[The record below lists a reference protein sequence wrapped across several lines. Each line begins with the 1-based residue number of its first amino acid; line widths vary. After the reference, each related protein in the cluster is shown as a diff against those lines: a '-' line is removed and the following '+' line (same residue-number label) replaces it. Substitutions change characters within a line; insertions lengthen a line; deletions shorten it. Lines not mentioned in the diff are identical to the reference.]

1 MSSRRWLL
9 AVVGLSAILH
19 LVGMARSPLPA
30 QDGLKFLRVA
40 RQFQTQPWADVV
52 RSSDQHPLYPALV
65 SLVEPVVSLVISA
78 KPDAWRIAAQ
88 AVSALAALAMLW
100 PLHRLTSRI
109 FDERTANLAVL
120 LYALLPFPAAIGH
133 DTLSDSLALSFTV
146 AALCLGESTLRTG
159 SWASAIGCGAAA
171 GLGFLTR
178 PEVALVPPVVAMA
191 AVWRRRDWSSEL
203 AVFGRLLAM
212 SLSIL
217 VFVGGYATIKGELS
231 EKLSLRWS
239 TRIGTLAHEARKP
252 PPLLPKGLDD
262 PRFDFSPKEESD
274 HPSLI
279 GKPVEATIQ
288 LGREWADGVA
298 LFLIPVMV
306 WGLIRARSLAAGSV
320 EGRRL
325 LLVYFAFF
333 SLIAIRH
340 AATLG
345 YLSSRHTLS
354 LIVVSVPWASA
365 GIWAWVSGFPAR
377 RGLGV
382 SQGRRL
388 GYAGLTALAVLGIV
402 AQAKAG
408 HPSRW
413 GYRAA
418 GVWLAEK
425 AAPGDAVLDT
435 RGWASFVRGIP
446 GYDYWHVRQA
456 LSDHNLKYVVVGSDE
471 LKAKSRRAATLRAM
485 LARAGSPVASFSGR
499 RDGRGTGVEV
509 YRFEAPE
516 SWEGITP

>member
-1 MSSRRWLL
+1 MSSRRWLF

-19 LVGMARSPLPA
+19 LVGMARTPLPA

-40 RQFQTQPWADVV
+40 RQFQTQPWVDVV
-52 RSSDQHPLYPALV
+52 RSSDQHPLYSALV
-65 SLVEPVVSLVISA
+65 AAAEPVVSLVIA
-78 KPDAWRIAAQ
+78 RKPDAWRIAAQ
-88 AVSALAALAMLW
+88 GVSALAALALLW
-100 PLHRLTSRI
+100 PLHRMTSRL

-146 AALCLGESTLRTG
+146 AALCLGESTLRTN
-159 SWASAIGCGAAA
+159 SWASAIGCGVLA
-171 GLGFLTR
+171 GLGFWTR
-178 PEVALVPPVVAMA
+178 PEVALVPPVVAIVA
-191 AVWRRRDWSSEL
+191 AWRWRSWRGEL
-203 AVFGRLLAM
+203 ANFGRLLAM
-212 SLSIL
+212 AASIL
-217 VFVGGYATIKGELS
+217 LFVGGYAAVKGELS

-239 TRIGTLAHEARKP
+239 TQIGTKAHEARKP
-252 PPLLPKGLDD
+252 PLMLPKGLDD
-262 PRFDFSPKEESD
+262 PRFDFSPKEESEQ
-274 HPSLI
+274 PSLI
-279 GKPVEATIQ
+279 GMPWESTLELA
-288 LGREWADGVA
+288 REWAEGISLV
-298 LFLIPVMV
+298 LIPVV
-306 WGLIRARSLAAGSV
+306 LWGFVRSRSLEGSV
-320 EGRRL
+320 DGRRL
-325 LLVYFAFF
+325 IFAYFVVF

-340 AATLG
+340 ASTLG
-345 YLSSRHTLS
+345 YLSGRHALS
-354 LIVVSVPWASA
+354 LIVVTVPWASA

-382 SQGRRL
+382 EQGRRL
-388 GYAGLTALAVLGIV
+388 GYAALTALALVGIV

-418 GVWLAEK
+418 GLWLADK
-425 AAPGDAVLDT
+425 AKPGDAVLDT

-456 LSDHNLKYVVVGSDE
+456 LSDRNLRYIVVGSDE

-485 LARAGSPVASFSGR
+485 LARAGQPVASFSGR
-499 RDGRGTGVEV
+499 RDGRGSGVEV